1 MKKRIYIFCISLF
14 IILIIS
20 QTINIKTEKIST
32 IENEENISSTIII
45 NNNKIDDE
53 ATVSEIIRILKKYE
67 TKKTYNPFPMQ
78 SDSYAM
84 EINYMDNYEPRNI
97 ILGELNIIYESADES
112 VFEIIEG
119 DKLLNE
125 LQELLKKEV

>member
-1 MKKRIYIFCISLF
+1 
-14 IILIIS
+14 LIIS

-67 TKKTYNPFPMQ
+67 TKKNYNPFPMQ